1 MRFEEVYK
9 SWTKKR
15 LTQEEAAELLGVC
28 ARTFRRHID
37 RYEDEGLDG
46 LMDHRMDRV
55 SQLRA
60 PVDEVMQMVNEY
72 RTRHDGWNV
81 RHYYSWYRRD
91 GGERSYN
98 WVRTKLQEYGAVAK
112 GSGRGVHRK
121 RRQPAA
127 WPGMMPVFHLMPQ
140 YPANLISESV
150 SSAYADTLRDRQFV
164 LIDSTLKM
172 MTRFNMS

>member
-1 MRFEEVYK
+1 MRFEEVYE

-15 LTQEEAAELLGVC
+15 LTQEEAAEMLGVC

-37 RYEDEGLDG
+37 RYEDDGLDG

-91 GGERSYN
+91 GGERS
-98 WVRTKLQEYGAVAK
+98 L
-112 GSGRGVHRK
+112 
-121 RRQPAA
+121 
-127 WPGMMPVFHLMPQ
+127 
-140 YPANLISESV
+140 
-150 SSAYADTLRDRQFV
+150 
-164 LIDSTLKM
+164 
-172 MTRFNMS
+172 